1 MMDHENNWDKLLQ
14 IKTTGRDETNAD
26 EYHHPYEPTPYSVLE
41 RLAKSGLIGI
51 DDVILDYGCGKGRV
65 GFFLSYRT
73 KASTIGIEYDDRI
86 YESALENGLTTISR
100 IKPGFVLTRA
110 EEYEVPP
117 EVNRCYFF
125 NPFSVEILHKVMA
138 RIIESWY
145 ENPREVFLFFYYPA
159 DEYISYLM
167 TVDELEFYDEIEC
180 DDLFEGNDPRE
191 RIMIFQLPDY
201 EIEDENENN

>member
-1 MMDHENNWDKLLQ
+1 MTNREKEWDKLLQ
-14 IKTTGRDETNAD
+14 IKTGGRDETNAD

-41 RLAKSGLIGI
+41 RLADSGLIRK
-51 DDVILDYGCGKGRV
+51 DDVVLDYGCGKGRV
-65 GFFLSYRT
+65 GFFLAYRT
-73 KASTIGIEYDDRI
+73 KSKTIGIEYDERI
-86 YESALENGLTTISR
+86 YQDALENQNTAISR
-100 IKPGFVLTRA
+100 IKPDFVLTKA
-110 EEYEVPP
+110 EEYEVSA

-138 RIIESWY
+138 RIIKSWY
-145 ENPREVFLFFYYPA
+145 ESPREVFLFFYYPA

-180 DDLFEGNDPRE
+180 DDLFAGNDPRE

-201 EIEDENENN
+201 EANG